1 MPANQRRPN
10 LQALERMLQVAMTD
24 SSGSDYQ
31 RAVGNRLSHSF
42 VLLRRRQHGGGAH
55 RGASALKRNIV
66 RIHDSQTL
74 ETEVAHGPSGG
85 ADVERIAR
93 VHQDDA
99 QMIEFSRSR
108 QAVSILRQPDADGSV
123 TRTTLLET
131 DSREANSLHACCRR
145 VLELRRAN
153 VKNLSNLCDYGES
166 GRKRC
171 KLSVIEGLI
180 AGNPGRLAPVQEDG
194 FESSKDGIMGQIVTP
209 MNAARLADPMNSVRP
224 MGKILVVEDD
234 PAVQKA
240 LKRLFESE
248 GYTVEIQANGKS
260 ALESFQ
266 AAPPSVIILDLRLPK
281 LSGSDLCKE
290 VKAQAPALPI
300 VVLSATSD
308 VSDKVLLLE
317 LGADDYV
324 TKPFSPRE
332 LLARVRA
339 ALRHTSRTA
348 PVNLVSFD
356 GISIDF
362 KKMEILRDGKV
373 VVLTAQEFKT
383 LQFLVQNADRV
394 IGRDELLNEVW
405 GYQNYPSTRTVDNH
419 ILKLRQKLERDP
431 ASPVHFRTV
440 HGMGYK
446 FVR

>member
-1 MPANQRRPN
+1 
-10 LQALERMLQVAMTD
+10 
-24 SSGSDYQ
+24 
-31 RAVGNRLSHSF
+31 
-42 VLLRRRQHGGGAH
+42 
-55 RGASALKRNIV
+55 
-66 RIHDSQTL
+66 
-74 ETEVAHGPSGG
+74 
-85 ADVERIAR
+85 
-93 VHQDDA
+93 
-99 QMIEFSRSR
+99 
-108 QAVSILRQPDADGSV
+108 
-123 TRTTLLET
+123 
-131 DSREANSLHACCRR
+131 
-145 VLELRRAN
+145 
-153 VKNLSNLCDYGES
+153 
-166 GRKRC
+166 
-171 KLSVIEGLI
+171 
-180 AGNPGRLAPVQEDG
+180 
-194 FESSKDGIMGQIVTP
+194 
-209 MNAARLADPMNSVRP
+209 MNSVRP
-224 MGKILVVEDD
+224 LGKILVVEDD

-266 AAPPSVIILDLRLPK
+266 AAPPAVIILDLRLPK
-281 LSGSDLCKE
+281 LSGGDLCKE
-290 VKAQAPALPI
+290 VKAQAPTLPI

-339 ALRHTSRTA
+339 ALRHTSRTPTA
-348 PVNLVSFD
+348 NLVSFD

-362 KKMEILRDGKV
+362 KKMEVLRNGKV

-419 ILKLRQKLERDP
+419 ILKLRQKLDRDP